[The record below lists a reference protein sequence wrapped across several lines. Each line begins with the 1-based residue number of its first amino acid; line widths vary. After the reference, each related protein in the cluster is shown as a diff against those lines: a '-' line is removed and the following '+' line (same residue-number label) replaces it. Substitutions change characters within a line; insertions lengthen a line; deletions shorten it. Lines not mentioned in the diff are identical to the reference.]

1 MRTLESPDDNG
12 LFNIPP
18 HQRYNVACISL
29 CYGTAHVHRGS
40 ACTTRASPLICPL
53 VLRCCWR
60 AHRPLSVCACCAA
73 ARVRTAPHLSARAAM
88 LLACAPPLICLR
100 VLCCCSRAAVALVL
114 FGVFSLSPWAGSQ
127 LACELLRSA
136 YLKLTCRPGPTA
148 NGWHLPAALGELNFK
163 CENRKKTPSQSEIV
177 HSENRFQ
184 PTGRKPTVLPQHR
197 PLYPHC
203 CSH

>member
-29 CYGTAHVHRGS
+29 CYGTAHVHRGP
-40 ACTTRASPLICPL
+40 ACTTHASPLICPL

-88 LLACAPPLICLR
+88 LLACTPRPICLR
-100 VLCCCSRAAVALVL
+100 VLRCCWRA
-114 FGVFSLSPWAGSQ
+114 
-127 LACELLRSA
+127 
-136 YLKLTCRPGPTA
+136 
-148 NGWHLPAALGELNFK
+148 
-163 CENRKKTPSQSEIV
+163 
-177 HSENRFQ
+177 
-184 PTGRKPTVLPQHR
+184 HR
-197 PLYPHC
+197 PLSVCACCAAARVLLWLWC
-203 CSH
+203 CSVCFPFPRGPEVSLHVSCFDLHTLN